1 MARRDDLPQT
11 VGEAL
16 ACGWEWLRVRCSFCG
31 HSARIMFAMRPREES
46 LASLARRA
54 RCRSCGE
61 HTPVDCKLGMTT
73 DCRER
78 AIAFEGNV
86 ARKLGMG

>member
-1 MARRDDLPQT
+1 MARRDDVPQT
-11 VGEAL
+11 VGEAV

-31 HSARIMFAMRPREES
+31 RSARIMFATRRRQES

-54 RCRSCGE
+54 ICRRCGE
-61 HTPVDCKLGMTT
+61 HTPLDCKLGMTT
-73 DCRER
+73 DCREKV
-78 AIAFEGNV
+78 IAFEGNI